1 MRKNQKQQATETQNQ
16 KQTWTKCG
24 PCLYRYNGG
33 SFYAVLRHRGK
44 LIRRSLETEDM
55 ALARRKLAKFKSELD
70 KLDPN
75 VASLTLDQHRKDYE
89 QTLMGAES
97 TLTIAKLA
105 IRRLCEEWPQ
115 SAPREIRK
123 IKTGDLRLWL
133 KQYETLSASTTNHM
147 ITTARRF
154 FEAAVEAGTIAENPM
169 GKLTYRKIPKL
180 VRLTPTT
187 EQFEAIVADLRSQKS
202 NGHGAE
208 DTADTVELA
217 GRLGLG
223 QAELAGI
230 YRKHIELDA
239 GIIKLFRRKTT
250 SAFTIPIFPLARE
263 IIVRRLANMS
273 NDPETQLL
281 PHYNFRKA
289 LEGACQRL
297 NLPKFEPR
305 ALRRFHITQALRAG
319 VDAPTVASWQGHRDG
334 GALVLR
340 TYGDEV
346 RMDHSQRMAKLLA
359 PPPAGDNIAPFK
371 KEDAA

>member
-1 MRKNQKQQATETQNQ
+1 
-16 KQTWTKCG
+16 
-24 PCLYRYNGG
+24 
-33 SFYAVLRHRGK
+33 
-44 LIRRSLETEDM
+44 M

-89 QTLMGAES
+89 QTLSGAES

-105 IRRLCEEWPQ
+105 LRRLCEEWPK
-115 SAPREIRK
+115 SAPREVRK
-123 IKTGDLRLWL
+123 IKPADLRLWL
-133 KQYETLSASTTNHM
+133 KKYETLSASTTNHM

-154 FEAAVEAGTIAENPM
+154 FEAAVEGGTIAENPM
-169 GKLTYRKIPKL
+169 AKVTYRKIPKL
-180 VRLTPTT
+180 VRLTPTP
-187 EQFEAIVADLRSQKS
+187 EQFESIVADLRSQKS
-202 NGHGAE
+202 NGHGAQ

-230 YRKHIELDA
+230 CRKHIDLDA
-239 GIIKLFRRKTT
+239 GVIKLFRRKTT
-250 SAFTIPIFPLARE
+250 SAFSVPIYPLARD
-263 IIVRRLANMS
+263 IIVRRLANLS
-273 NDPETQLL
+273 DDPDTQLL

-289 LEGACQRL
+289 LEGVCQRL

-305 ALRRFHITQALRAG
+305 ALRRFFITQALRAG

-359 PPPAGDNIAPFK
+359 PKPTGDNIAQFK
-371 KEDAA
+371 AEAVA